1 MTLDPQKIRIEGI
14 YQQKQPGFFMQRVK
28 VPGGVLSAEQALK
41 VAEIAERFAGG
52 GMHLTT
58 RCSIELH
65 WLREDD
71 LPEIG
76 RMLEAVGLT
85 SRGAC
90 GGAVRGVSCSTP
102 FLAGFP
108 AVQVL
113 ARKLHHHFTRNPHF
127 EGLPKKFKI
136 GVDAGYEG
144 SRHLIQDAGLV
155 LAGTNEGECCYDV
168 WIAGGLGREPHPAFL
183 LEGAVPEERLLPLIE
198 GVIRVYRRLTPQGK
212 RLKHL
217 VRERG
222 EEGFRELLREE
233 LAGKGPLALP
243 DGFDRSLTAPPAV
256 APSQRLE
263 ARSFAGELTA
273 SALRRLAEIAT
284 LHAAGFMVLTCDQ
297 NVAFHPGKPE
307 DAEQAAAALGEAGFG
322 GESREERVLFRVCP
336 GSHEC
341 RLGLAPTRDIAGNIL
356 AAMGEKGEG
365 LSWAI
370 SGCPNSCAQPQLA
383 EAGII
388 ATRLVKE
395 DDGERTPR
403 FDLYR
408 QSGAEPFGA
417 PTRQGLSLAEL
428 LEAVREIG

>member
-1 MTLDPQKIRIEGI
+1 MTLDPQKLRIEGI
-14 YQQKQPGFFMQRVK
+14 YQQKQPGFYMQRVK
-28 VPGGVLSAEQALK
+28 VPGGVISAEQAVK

-52 GMHLTT
+52 GIHLTT

-65 WLREDD
+65 WLQGEA
-71 LPEIG
+71 LPEVG
-76 RMLEAVGLT
+76 RMLSAVGLA

-155 LAGTNEGECCYDV
+155 LAGTDNGECCFDV

-183 LEGAVPEERLLPLIE
+183 LEGVVAEGRLIPLIE
-198 GVIRVYRRLTPQGK
+198 GVIQVYRKNTPQGK

-233 LAGKGPLALP
+233 LAGKGPLPLA
-243 DGFDRSLTAPPAV
+243 DGFDRSLTPPPAAPPS
-256 APSQRLE
+256 PRLE
-263 ARSFAGELTA
+263 ARAFAGELTA
-273 SALRRLAEIAT
+273 AALRSLAGIAT
-284 LHAAGFMVLTCDQ
+284 AHAGGFMVLTCDQ
-297 NVAFHPGKPE
+297 NVAFHPQKPG
-307 DAEQAAAALGEAGFG
+307 DAEQAAAALAEAGFG
-322 GESREERVLFRVCP
+322 GESGEERLLFRVCP

-341 RLGLAPTRDIAGNIL
+341 RLGLAPTRDIARQIL

-395 DDGERTPR
+395 EDGERTPR

-408 QSGAEPFGA
+408 RNGTEPFGA
-417 PTRQGLSLAEL
+417 PVRQGISLAEL
-428 LEAVREIG
+428 LAAVSEI